1 MKADVEHIVSML
13 GLEVSI
19 APIHHL
25 SSLPQLPCHCT
36 SLLTYVLQH
45 DPAQIL
51 LRDFRWNK
59 DQLIDKYLEDPDIVA
74 INSGLVVPPPRPTP
88 EPNKPSSKGGF
99 LTRSSRKPPPS
110 ASFSAT
116 SSQTS
121 QEPFECPICCDVDPP
136 RVLALK
142 CSHRFCS
149 DCWRAYIHSKIRQEG
164 ECNIRCANTDCVLV
178 VPSKFIYEVTDKA
191 TAERFDLLI
200 LRHYVDHMAKLKYC
214 PAPECTFTISC
225 PAAASKASLTT
236 QVPSVTCPEGH
247 TFCFGCSIDS
257 DHRPVVCPAA
267 KLWLKKCQDDS
278 ETANWIKTNTK
289 ECTKCQSTIEKNGG
303 CK

>member
-1 MKADVEHIVSML
+1 M
-13 GLEVSI
+13 
-19 APIHHL
+19 
-25 SSLPQLPCHCT
+25 
-36 SLLTYVLQH
+36 
-45 DPAQIL
+45 
-51 LRDFRWNK
+51 
-59 DQLIDKYLEDPDIVA
+59 VA
-74 INSGLVVPPPRPTP
+74 INSGLTVPPPRPKP
-88 EPNKPSSKGGF
+88 EPSKPSNKGSF
-99 LTRSSRKPPPS
+99 LTRSSRKAASP

-136 RVLALK
+136 KVLALK
-142 CSHRFCS
+142 CGHRFCS
-149 DCWRAYIHSKIRQEG
+149 DCWQAYIHSKIRQEG

-178 VPSKFIYEVTDKA
+178 VPSKFIYDVTDKA

-200 LRHYVDHMAKLKYC
+200 LRQYVDNMAKLKYC

-225 PAAASKASLTT
+225 PAAASKISLMT
-236 QVPSVTCPEGH
+236 QVPSVACPEGH
-247 TFCFGCSIDS
+247 TFCFGCSVDS
-257 DHRPVVCPAA
+257 DHRPVICAVA
-267 KLWLKKCQDDS
+267 KFWLKKCQDDS

>member
-1 MKADVEHIVSML
+1 ML
-13 GLEVSI
+13 GLEVNVT
-19 APIHHL
+19 PTHRL
-25 SSLPQLPCHCT
+25 SPCHSC
-36 SLLTYVLQH
+36 LTTAPWLTETLQP

-59 DQLIDKYLEDPDIVA
+59 DQLIDKYLEDPDTAAV
-74 INSGLVVPPPRPTP
+74 NSGLVVPAPRPAP
-88 EPNKPSSKGGF
+88 EPTKPSGKGL
-99 LTRSSRKPPPS
+99 LTRSSRKVPS
-110 ASFSAT
+110 SAPSSQT

-121 QEPFECPICCDVDPP
+121 QEPFECPICCDGDP
-136 RVLALK
+136 RKVMALK
-142 CSHRFCS
+142 CGHRFCS
-149 DCWRAYIHSKIRQEG
+149 ECWQAYIQNKIRQEG

-178 VPSKFIYEVTDKA
+178 VPSKFIYDIMDKG
-191 TAERFDLLI
+191 TAERFDWLI
-200 LRHYVDHMAKLKYC
+200 LRHYVDNMARLKYC
-214 PAPECTFTISC
+214 PAPECTYTISC
-225 PAAASKASLTT
+225 PAAASKASLVS

-257 DHRPVVCPAA
+257 DHRPVVCTVA